1 MRSLRHKV
9 SAAFLKARGSLKASY
24 EVRGKFFHV
33 ESEDSKIIET
43 YCRDAE
49 LAAQRLEEI
58 RHFSWDYQVGFC
70 IEMLMRVS
78 GEPSAREK
86 GVCEVYMNQ

>member
-1 MRSLRHKV
+1 MSSLKKKL
-9 SAAFLKARGSLKASY
+9 SYAAFKLRGSRTDSC
-24 EVRGKFFHV
+24 EVKRKFFHV